1 MILTSIL
8 NFISHLTHCF
18 VRACPSVFQ
27 VCPWQSYMY
36 YVAAVVCVLKFFCYS
51 PAIYHYNYYSVLAIY
66 SPAIVQ
72 FKQSLLPYIYGVLYM
87 CVLLVQTY
95 CLYKE
100 LSILLY
106 PFLVCHI
113 ISIMDVNVVALIL
126 SYSSFTT
133 SQKLSL
139 CLCVRVLVLF

>member
-1 MILTSIL
+1 M
-8 NFISHLTHCF
+8 C
-18 VRACPSVFQ
+18 
-27 VCPWQSYMY
+27 
-36 YVAAVVCVLKFFCYS
+36 VCVLKFFCYS

-72 FKQSLLPYIYGVLYM
+72 FKQSLLPSIYGVLYM

-113 ISIMDVNVVALIL
+113 ISIMDINVVALIL

-133 SQKLSL
+133 SQKLCRYVL
-139 CLCVRVLVLF
+139 FVCLCVCWSSFSSCFVPR